1 MYYVAAPFVS
11 AIAMPL
17 TCKRPN
23 KATMGKIKSDYIIK
37 RGSYFSDSFN
47 LLYKHNKRTDRQ
59 IPAEFKSNRTLNFE
73 WIPKMCP
80 LERNDNPCPHYY
92 ALDVDD
98 NRIPKMLLQAKCRC
112 SECSLNDGV
121 NKGERSFECSEV
133 FYYPLVMRVT
143 KCSNESDSRMQFEE
157 VLESVSA
164 GCACKRKR
172 LKSKMSS
179 GSIKDRE

>member
-1 MYYVAAPFVS
+1 MWLQHFLL
-11 AIAMPL
+11 PL
-17 TCKRPN
+17 RCRHLVNDLTK
-23 KATMGKIKSDYIIK
+23 TMRKIKSDYLSK

-47 LLYKHNKRTDRQ
+47 LLYKHYKKTDRQ
-59 IPAEFKSNRTLNFE
+59 IPAEFKSNRTLNFD

-92 ALDVDD
+92 VLDVDD
-98 NRIPKMLLQAKCRC
+98 NRIPKILLQAKCRC
-112 SECSLNDGV
+112 SECSINDGMR
-121 NKGERSFECSEV
+121 KGESSFECAEV
-133 FYYPLVMRVT
+133 FYYPLVMRAT
-143 KCSNESDSRMQFEE
+143 KCSGDTNSQMQFEE

-172 LKSKMSS
+172 LKSKMSV